1 MGPGHTVL
9 YACVYVRTGYHVP
22 QSKLKVRSVKDME
35 IECCM
40 YECCK
45 LFTAAL
51 ATAIA
56 ENNSSHDKG
65 PVGLGRSRGA
75 VLKYLKIDILTVE
88 RVRNSR

>member
-1 MGPGHTVL
+1 MGAGHTVL
-9 YACVYVRTGYHVP
+9 CESVYVRTGYHVP
-22 QSKLKVRSVKDME
+22 RSKLKVRSVKDME

-51 ATAIA
+51 AAAIA
-56 ENNSSHDKG
+56 GDDSSHDKG

-75 VLKYLKIDILTVE
+75 VLKYLKIDVLTVE
-88 RVRNSR
+88 RERES